1 MAVHVTSIELRRA
14 TLARWKKTYL
24 DYLLMKVEQAD
35 WHGVQDAASDLR
47 DVDAELL
54 GLERE

>member
-1 MAVHVTSIELRRA
+1 MNLVAQRREV
-14 TLARWKKTYL
+14 LARWKEIYRAYL
-24 DYLLMKVEQAD
+24 KMKVEQED

-47 DVDAELL
+47 DVEAELL